1 MGDYV
6 GSNNRDATNVNGLF
20 AALTTYGIRD
30 VIDGTSNTLAFSERV
45 QASFGIGGRSNPDI
59 REGILTGVSAI
70 TTNPGACLAA
80 AAAISSGNRYTDGSQ
95 VKGKFSSYWHDGQP
109 ENVAFTSVLPPN
121 SPSCIND
128 TNPNSDGEVSLMS
141 ASSHHT
147 GGVHALMVDG
157 AVRFISDS
165 IDSGN
170 LGVATTLGGS
180 SPYGVWG
187 ALGTKSGGEAIGE
200 F

>member
-6 GSNNRDATNVNGLF
+6 GGSNRDSTNVNGMF
-20 AALTTYGIRD
+20 AALTTYAVRD
-30 VIDGTSNTLAFSERV
+30 VVDGTSNTIAFSERV
-45 QASFGIGGRSNPDI
+45 QASFGVGARTTPDI
-59 REGILTGVSAI
+59 REGVLIGVSSI
-70 TTNPGACLAA
+70 TSNPGACLAA
-80 AAAISSGNRYTDGSQ
+80 AAAISNGNRYTDGSQ
-95 VKGKFSSYWHDGQP
+95 VKGKFSSVWMDGQP
-109 ENVAFTSVLPPN
+109 ENVAFTTVLPPN
-121 SPSCIND
+121 GPSCIND
-128 TNPNSDGEVSLMS
+128 TNPNADGAVNLLA

-165 IDSGN
+165 IDTGN

-180 SPYGVWG
+180 SPYGIWG
-187 ALGTKSGGEAIGE
+187 ALGTKQGGETVGE